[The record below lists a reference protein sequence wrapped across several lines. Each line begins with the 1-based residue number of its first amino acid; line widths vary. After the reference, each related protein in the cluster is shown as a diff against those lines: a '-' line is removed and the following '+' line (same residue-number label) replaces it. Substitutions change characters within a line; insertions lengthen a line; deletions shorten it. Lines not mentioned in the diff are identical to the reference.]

1 MGINLKGADLAPYI
15 GIFGSQISLV
25 GGPSAA
31 IDSIYSTGFGDAQKH
46 RSGQSN
52 PTYFRGPVLGS
63 ETTYANEPY
72 NGCPPGGETLL
83 HYYGYGYCGIYT
95 VVDRARKPYTAKKVN
110 FFEDLDLISSSPPN
124 LTIIK
129 HSAGSTKKDGTFID
143 TLGFGRPVVAFPT
156 GSYAL
161 ERQIYTLDP
170 GDDSV
175 QGRVIRVN
183 CLDFE
188 FTELTVTNVTSQGP
202 NAVCKR
208 VTH

>member
-1 MGINLKGADLAPYI
+1 MFSLRCARRSDI
-15 GIFGSQISLV
+15 GHGERIS
-25 GGPSAA
+25 
-31 IDSIYSTGFGDAQKH
+31 
-46 RSGQSN
+46 
-52 PTYFRGPVLGS
+52 
-63 ETTYANEPY
+63 TTIPARVCHPA
-72 NGCPPGGETLL
+72 GE
-83 HYYGYGYCGIYT
+83 
-95 VVDRARKPYTAKKVN
+95 N
-110 FFEDLDLISSSPPN
+110 SSPAIGRFN
-124 LTIIK
+124 QW
-129 HSAGSTKKDGTFID
+129 KKDGTFID